1 MSHRAALLV
10 LVAATLGTYAF
21 RAGLIL
27 LLADRSLPVAIERA
41 LQNVGPAV
49 LAALTVNLA
58 VGGDGGTSVDID
70 AIELASLAIAAIVGL
85 RTKNLVF
92 MLSAGMAAL
101 LLLTEIF

>member
-1 MSHRAALLV
+1 MNNRAALFV
-10 LVAATLGTYAF
+10 LAAATLGTYAF

-27 LLADRSLPVAIERA
+27 LLADRSLPTAVERA

-58 VGGDGGTSVDID
+58 VTGDGGASVDVD
-70 AIELASLAIAAIVGL
+70 AIELASLGIAAVVGL

-92 MLSAGMAAL
+92 MLIAGMAAL
-101 LLLTEIF
+101 LILTEIF

>member
-10 LVAATLGTYAF
+10 LFAATLGTYAF

-27 LLADRSLPVAIERA
+27 LLADRSLPLTVERA
-41 LQNVGPAV
+41 LQNVSPAV

-58 VGGDGGTSVDID
+58 VTGDGGASVDVD
-70 AIELASLAIAAIVGL
+70 AIELASLGIAAVVGL
-85 RTKNLVF
+85 RTRSLVF
-92 MLSAGMAAL
+92 MLIAGMAAL

>member
-1 MSHRAALLV
+1 MSNGAALFV

-21 RAGLIL
+21 RASLIL
-27 LLADRSLPVAIERA
+27 VLADRALPVMVERA

-58 VGGDGGTSVDID
+58 VAGGSGASADID
-70 AIELASLAIAAIVGL
+70 VIELASLGIAAIVGL

-92 MLSAGMAAL
+92 MLITGTAAL
-101 LLLTEIF
+101 LVLTEIF